1 MREKK
6 KDSTQRKI
14 LNFNMKP
21 RYIGHYK
28 SVESPE
34 ELYTETRDDINFP
47 TQISYKKKRFLL
59 NTTLL
64 ISSSKQEENLVNTAK
79 ERGIECRVKVD

>member
-1 MREKK
+1 MPEKK
-6 KDSTQRKI
+6 KDFIQRKI
-14 LNFNMKP
+14 LNFNMKLK
-21 RYIGHYK
+21 YIGHYK

-34 ELYTETRDDINFP
+34 ELYTEVRDSINFP

-64 ISSSKQEENLVNTAK
+64 ISSSKQEENLTKTAK
-79 ERGIECRVKVD
+79 ERGIECGVKVD

>member
-1 MREKK
+1 M
-6 KDSTQRKI
+6 KI
-14 LNFNMKP
+14 

-34 ELYTETRDDINFP
+34 EIYTDTYDDINFP

-59 NTTLL
+59 STTLL
-64 ISSSKQEENLVNTAK
+64 ISSSKQEENILKTAQ
-79 ERGIECRVKVD
+79 ERGIECRVRVD

>member
-1 MREKK
+1 MLEKK
-6 KDSTQRKI
+6 KVFTQRKI

-34 ELYTETRDDINFP
+34 EIYTEIRDGINFP

-64 ISSSKQEENLVNTAK
+64 ISSSKQEENLIKTAK
-79 ERGIECRVKVD
+79 DRGIEYGVKVD